1 MVMVDQLVVVVRDR
15 LESLLQNT
23 RQNAENWVAITNPVE
38 MDGTPSEGLANKV
51 ILSLVSLQT
60 DPVSSPFVAPQPGAG
75 HMYPVSAP
83 RLVLDA
89 YLLIA
94 PNFAGSHYLG
104 GLAMLSEIISY
115 LQEMPV
121 LSAAE
126 IPELP
131 DDCPRVA
138 VEFVSL
144 DFAQANNLMM
154 IIGIKCFP
162 FLLYRLRRLPFE
174 GPAISAVA
182 HPVRAATPEARPRV
196 PQ

>member
-1 MVMVDQLVVVVRDR
+1 MVMVDQLVVVIRDR

-23 RQNAENWVAITNPVE
+23 HQSSENWVAITNPVE
-38 MDGTPSEGLANKV
+38 MDGTPSDGLANKV

-60 DPVSSPFVAPQPGAG
+60 DPGSSPFLAPQPGSG
-75 HMYPVSAP
+75 DVYPVMAP

-94 PNFAGSHYLG
+94 PNFTGSNYLG

-121 LSAAE
+121 LSAAQV
-126 IPELP
+126 PELP

-138 VEFVSL
+138 LEFVSL
-144 DFAQANNLMM
+144 DFGQANNLMM
-154 IIGIKCFP
+154 IVGIKCFP
-162 FLLYRLRRLPFE
+162 FLLYRLRRLAFD
-174 GPAISAVA
+174 GPAIAGVA
-182 HPVRAATPEARPRV
+182 HPVRAADPEARPRV